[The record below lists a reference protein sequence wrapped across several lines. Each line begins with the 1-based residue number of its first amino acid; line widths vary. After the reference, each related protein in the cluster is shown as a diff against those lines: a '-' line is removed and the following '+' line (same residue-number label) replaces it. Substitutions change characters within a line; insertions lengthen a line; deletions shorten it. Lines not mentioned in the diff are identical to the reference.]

1 MKLFTRY
8 RILNAARAMVGEVGV
23 ERVTMRG
30 IAKRATLTAPA
41 IYRHFRNKR
50 HLLDEVIASGFS
62 ELATGMLAANDEP
75 SGEAGLHTA
84 ISHVFEFAETYPNL
98 TRMMLAPHTNDCK
111 PIERLA
117 RQVGRCMRGGAMP
130 FGNDHEVA
138 RMFWAQLRGQL
149 TMRPAAAA

>member
-1 MKLFTRY
+1 MQLYTRC

-30 IAKRATLTAPA
+30 IAKRANITAPA

-62 ELATGMLAANDEP
+62 ELATGMRAANDEP
-75 SGEAGLHTA
+75 SSEAGLHAA

-98 TRMMLAPHTNDCK
+98 TRMMLAPHTDDSR
-111 PIERLA
+111 PIARLVT
-117 RQVGRCMRGGAMP
+117 QVARCMHERTMP

-149 TMRPAAAA
+149 T